1 MVTEYVEGGTLK
13 ELIERGGPLHGQT
26 AALLM
31 GQMVSAIAY
40 AHRQG
45 ILHRDIK
52 PANIL
57 LSKAGTVKVTDFGLA
72 KIQAPHAPNLTATKT
87 TFTAGTLRYMS
98 PEQLE
103 GLSKVDQRGDIYAL
117 GMTFYEMLAGRTPFD
132 ELSSDFAIQKAI
144 YTHDFPSLDQLNK
157 EVPDPLVRIVMKAI
171 ERDPAD
177 RYPTAK
183 AMLAA
188 LEGWQERTEGQATDN
203 ERVASRVRLFAP
215 AFPPSPRARPR
226 GWLPDVNAIKAALR
240 HVRRG
245 TAPEQRRTT
254 LREQRPASRRST
266 RAKRGADG
274 QRGVPILPARRGPFH
289 MAALAGGVLVL
300 SLLFFLNG
308 SRAFESSLISG
319 SDLRPS
325 QPGIGLENAPQINA
339 SVAAPLLIAGDLD
352 QPPPTPSTTV
362 ALTEGGGLEGKT
374 EATPAALPPPE
385 AARADRESEPPTS
398 SSASSD
404 RPAVEA
410 RGFDAAER
418 GVATASNSVTVASPQ
433 EEALTLPTGT
443 IRLKPIPWGNVYVDG
458 EPLAYEIDYW
468 YALNLPARHHRITV
482 RNPVLGRTW
491 EMDVIPVPGD
501 TQDVTIDFMAR
512 VEVNVAAKDT
522 GGHHIAGEIYVDGN
536 PTGDWSP
543 RKIRVYPGLHRIEV
557 RAAGYAQF
565 EVREVTGAGASPVDN
580 PVPFNQDTQARI
592 FHVILEKRED

>member
-1 MVTEYVEGGTLK
+1 
-13 ELIERGGPLHGQT
+13 
-26 AALLM
+26 M

-57 LSKAGTVKVTDFGLA
+57 LSKAGTVKITDFGLA
-72 KIQAPHAPNLTATKT
+72 KIQAPHAQNLTATKT

-103 GLSKVDQRGDIYAL
+103 GLSKVDHRGDIYAL

-132 ELSSDFAIQKAI
+132 EMSSGFAIQKAI

-157 EVPDPLVRIVMKAI
+157 EVPEPLVRIVMKAI

-177 RYPTAK
+177 RYPSAK

-188 LEGWQERTEGQATDN
+188 LEGWQERTQGQATDN
-203 ERVASRVRLFAP
+203 EAVASRVRLFAP
-215 AFPPSPRARPR
+215 AFPSPPRAKAQ
-226 GWLPDVNAIKAALR
+226 GWLPDLNAMKAALR
-240 HVRRG
+240 HLRRG
-245 TAPEQRRTT
+245 PASEHRTT
-254 LREQRPASRRST
+254 VREQRPASGRST

-289 MAALAGGVLVL
+289 MVALAGGVLVL
-300 SLLFFLNG
+300 SLLLFLNG
-308 SRAFESSLISG
+308 SRVFESPLISG
-319 SDLRPS
+319 SDLRLS

-339 SVAAPLLIAGDLD
+339 PVAASLLIAGDLD
-352 QPPPTPSTTV
+352 QPSPIPATTV
-362 ALTEGGGLEGKT
+362 ALTEGGGVEGKT
-374 EATPAALPPPE
+374 EATLAAPPPPE
-385 AARADRESEPPTS
+385 AVRVDREPEPPTS

-410 RGFDAAER
+410 PGFDAAER
-418 GVATASNSVTVASPQ
+418 GAATASDSVTVASPQ

-458 EPLAYEIDYW
+458 EPPAYEINYW
-468 YALNLPARHHRITV
+468 YELNLPARLHRITV

-501 TQDVTIDFMAR
+501 TLAFTIDFMVR

-522 GGHHIAGEIYVDGN
+522 DGLPVFGEIYVDGN
-536 PTGDWSP
+536 ATGDWSP
-543 RKIRVYPGLHRIEV
+543 NKIRVYPGLHRIEV
-557 RAAGYAQF
+557 RKAGYAQL
-565 EVREVTGAGASPVDN
+565 EVRELTGAGVSLVDN
-580 PVPFNQDTQARI
+580 PVPFNQDTPARI